1 MKALLLAGLFIS
13 TASFAQYFEDFN
25 IVCKANGE
33 KYFIQTSSP
42 VKVALQPVA
51 SHPEIL
57 SEMIVIQ
64 ERVLR
69 GRCLE
74 LCIEIPFYNEYSNKI
89 GENLLS
95 IRGKGNAELS
105 ATFTSIDGDVSEAKC
120 RFL

>member
-13 TASFAQYFEDFN
+13 TASLGRSIEDFN
-25 IVCKANGE
+25 IVCKAEGY
-33 KYFIQTSSP
+33 KYFIQTNSP
-42 VKVALQPVA
+42 VRVVLQPVA

-64 ERVLR
+64 EGVLR

-89 GENLLS
+89 GENILS
-95 IRGKGNAELS
+95 ISGKGNAELS
-105 ATFTSIDGDVSEAKC
+105 ASFTSIDGDTSEAQC

>member
-13 TASFAQYFEDFN
+13 TASFAQDFN
-25 IVCKANGE
+25 IVCSAGGDR
-33 KYFIQTSSP
+33 YFIQTSSP
-42 VKVALQPVA
+42 VIVALQPAA

-105 ATFTSIDGDVSEAKC
+105 ATFTSIDGEVSEAKC

>member
-1 MKALLLAGLFIS
+1 MKAFLLAGLFVS
-13 TASFAQYFEDFN
+13 TFSFAQDFN

-42 VKVALQPVA
+42 VIVALQPVA

-57 SEMIVIQ
+57 SEMVVIQ
-64 ERVLR
+64 DSVLR

-89 GENLLS
+89 GENVLS
-95 IRGKGNAELS
+95 IRGKGNSELS
-105 ATFTSIDGDVSEAKC
+105 ATFTDVDGNVSEAKC
-120 RFL
+120 RNL

>member
-13 TASFAQYFEDFN
+13 TASIAQDFN

-42 VKVALQPVA
+42 VIVALQPVA

-57 SEMIVIQ
+57 SDMIVIQ
-64 ERVLR
+64 DRVLR

-89 GENLLS
+89 GENVIS
-95 IRGKGNAELS
+95 IRGKGNTELS

-120 RFL
+120 RFLK